1 MQVLPRRLR
10 SMASHHYR
18 WTQGRDDMAGQSDII
33 EYLNSESQR
42 VNDAVQTSINKA
54 RAAGVARNLDAAG
67 REIRQTISF
76 VKKCKIDATARLREY
91 SAETQVQRAA
101 IAKQG
106 RLVGHLAGRR
116 TFGTTLRGQ
125 LERGRMNKKAQLAV
139 NDAQIRN
146 EFDRLFLTFDE
157 LLGVLYQETEF
168 IREMRSRRP

>member
-1 MQVLPRRLR
+1 M
-10 SMASHHYR
+10 
-18 WTQGRDDMAGQSDII
+18 
-33 EYLNSESQR
+33 
-42 VNDAVQTSINKA
+42 
-54 RAAGVARNLDAAG
+54 
-67 REIRQTISF
+67 
-76 VKKCKIDATARLREY
+76 KKCKIDATARLREY

-146 EFDRLFLTFDE
+146 EFDLLFLTFDE